1 MQPIVSDLGKISSFE
16 VLSKVYR
23 ENNKLICSERFFEQA
38 GTDML
43 KRLALEQIYYFND
56 FSIET
61 NMIFSYNLPISS
73 FLDRVFMEHVN
84 KATKNEI
91 AIEINDFDLDL
102 DDFEHNDAIHIKALV
117 VFPWD
122 VVKVDKKYV
131 SSSYD
136 SSFLEKLISEL
147 GRTVDKTI
155 VEGVE
160 NSDQAKFLS
169 SKKISFQGY
178 HVSRPIDQYA
188 AKRLLEH
195 CVSVYA

>member
-1 MQPIVSDLGKISSFE
+1 MFIGTAQNYILTKYSHGCLIYNYKEDKKLFIDFCLQPIVSDLGKISSFE

-43 KRLALEQIYYFND
+43 KRLALEQMYYFND

-84 KATKNEI
+84 KANKNKI

-102 DDFEHNDAIHIKALV
+102 DDFENVKNLRDSINKFRILGNEVWLDDFEHNDAIHIKALV
-117 VFPWD
+117 IFPWD
-122 VVKVDKKYV
+122 VV
-131 SSSYD
+131 
-136 SSFLEKLISEL
+136 
-147 GRTVDKTI
+147 
-155 VEGVE
+155 
-160 NSDQAKFLS
+160 
-169 SKKISFQGY
+169 
-178 HVSRPIDQYA
+178 
-188 AKRLLEH
+188 
-195 CVSVYA
+195 